1 MEKSIA
7 ATLQKLLL
15 SCHMSVLQSW
25 RVTGGFYLKEGS
37 FKSKFY
43 LKLSSFAY
51 SYRSYGEHVILTL
64 QEKEAVLNEPLRIQL
79 LSGAETES
87 KCEMSNSCM

>member
-1 MEKSIA
+1 M

-25 RVTGGFYLKEGS
+25 RGFHLKEEHS
-37 FKSKFY
+37 KSK
-43 LKLSSFAY
+43 LEIKLSSFAY
-51 SYRSYGEHVILTL
+51 SYMSYGEHVILTL
-64 QEKEAVLNEPLRIQL
+64 QEKESVLNEPLRIQQ